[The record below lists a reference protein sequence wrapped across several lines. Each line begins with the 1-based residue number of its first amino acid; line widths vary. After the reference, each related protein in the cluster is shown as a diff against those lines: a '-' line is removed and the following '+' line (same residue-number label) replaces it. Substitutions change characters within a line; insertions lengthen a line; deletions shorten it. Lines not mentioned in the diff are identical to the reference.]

1 MVTFVLVGCASNC
14 NSCRLNKAGFCDAG
28 QCHLGY
34 RLSAAKTCDGTT
46 ESYTFQPSRFLD

>member
-1 MVTFVLVGCASNC
+1 MTFVLVGCASNC